1 MEVAQKKKKKALDG
15 NSGQVIEIL
24 VAQKQGRDIQIHY
37 RIGLSSVLE
46 KMLPLRN
53 LYANPLQQELKK

>member
-24 VAQKQGRDIQIHY
+24 VAQKQGREISRSIIESDYLLFWRKCYHCETY
-37 RIGLSSVLE
+37 MPTLFSKS
-46 KMLPLRN
+46 
-53 LYANPLQQELKK
+53 